1 MRCRSS
7 VRLAEPILLTKKPD
21 RVQKDV
27 KIVATVQSKPTLW
40 NRITKFIREVRS
52 EMRKVS
58 WPNRQ
63 ELITYTIVVLVTV
76 VIVAIFTGLVDVV
89 ISWVLNLL
97 SRLGR

>member
-1 MRCRSS
+1 MSCKSTA
-7 VRLAEPILLTKKPD
+7 RLAEPILLTKKPA

-27 KIVATVQSKPTLW
+27 KNVATVQSKPNLW
-40 NRITKFIREVRS
+40 DRITKFIREVRS

-63 ELITYTIVVLVTV
+63 ELITYTIVVLATV
-76 VIVAIFTGLVDVV
+76 VIVAAFTGVVDVIV
-89 ISWVLNLL
+89 TWVLNLL